1 MLHTQIYC
9 STTLQYNIDQAL
21 ELTMMSV
28 VCSIVIL
35 YAKYLAEML
44 RIVRCRKKMFWDRTE
59 AMLFRP
65 KQYQYPFRYYL

>member
-44 RIVRCRKKMFWDRTE
+44 RIVRCRKKMF
-59 AMLFRP
+59 
-65 KQYQYPFRYYL
+65 